1 MLASA
6 AEYLR
11 PVCSEPFGVH
21 AMEKLVHIVRKTAKS
36 EHLYTCADYHWIVK
50 TFQVVTMI
58 FNYVNPYNPMG
69 HEKLVLDTAP
79 QIFSTCSR
87 LLGYPYLLGVDEH
100 YLPVASPKL
109 ASDNP
114 GLDSIVKANDPIDR
128 FLDSKKEVL
137 LNSSKGILEQIY
149 ERLSIRDSN
158 LYEIDGRISR
168 ANSVLDQLDVFELGA
183 LPVIDKRKSFFEKE
197 LITFE
202 QEKRF
207 EQVACWRDVS
217 RLQGQLL
224 ELKQQI
230 DTQSNRQKLIN
241 D

>member
-1 MLASA
+1 MAGSRKAPGFLFGKSSKLCYTHLRVAT
-6 AEYLR
+6 AE
-11 PVCSEPFGVH
+11 SQ
-21 AMEKLVHIVRKTAKS
+21 
-36 EHLYTCADYHWIVK
+36 HLYTRADYYLIVK
-50 TFQVVTMI
+50 TTQVVTMI
-58 FNYVNPYNPMG
+58 FNYVNPYNPTG
-69 HEKLVLDTAP
+69 HEKLALDTAS
-79 QIFSTCSR
+79 QAFSTCSR
-87 LLGYPYLLGVDEH
+87 LLGYPYLLGIDDH
-100 YLPVASPKL
+100 YLPVAGPKSAGDDL
-109 ASDNP
+109 
-114 GLDSIVKANDPIDR
+114 GLDSIVTGSDPIDR
-128 FLDSKKEVL
+128 FLDSKREVL
-137 LNSSKGILEQIY
+137 LNSSNGILEQIY

-158 LYEIDGRISR
+158 LYEIDGRICR

-230 DTQSNRQKLIN
+230 DSQSNRQKLIN

>member
-1 MLASA
+1 MTGSRVGGSWSSFWQVIT
-6 AEYLR
+6 AE
-11 PVCSEPFGVH
+11 SQ
-21 AMEKLVHIVRKTAKS
+21 
-36 EHLYTCADYHWIVK
+36 HLYTRADYHWIVK

-58 FNYVNPYNPMG
+58 FNYVNPCNSTG
-69 HEKLVLDTAP
+69 HEKLALEIAP
-79 QIFSTCSR
+79 QTFSTFSR
-87 LLGYPYLLGVDEH
+87 LLGYPYLLGIDDH

-109 ASDNP
+109 ASGDL
-114 GLDSIVKANDPIDR
+114 GLDSIVTHGDPIDR

-158 LYEIDGRISR
+158 LCEIDGRICR

-207 EQVACWRDVS
+207 EQVASWRDVS

-230 DTQSNRQKLIN
+230 DSQANRQKLIN

>member
-1 MLASA
+1 MPGAVKATSGFLFGKSSKLFDTQWHVIT
-6 AEYLR
+6 AE
-11 PVCSEPFGVH
+11 SQ
-21 AMEKLVHIVRKTAKS
+21 
-36 EHLYTCADYHWIVK
+36 HLYTRADYHWLVK
-50 TFQVVTMI
+50 TIQVVTMI
-58 FNYVNPYNPMG
+58 FSYVSPYDPTG
-69 HEKLVLDTAP
+69 HEKLALDTAP
-79 QIFSTCSR
+79 QTVSTCSG
-87 LLGYPYLLGVDEH
+87 LFGYPYLLGIDDH
-100 YLPVASPKL
+100 YLPVASPRS
-109 ASDNP
+109 ASDNL
-114 GLDSIVKANDPIDR
+114 GLDSIVTHGDPIDR
-128 FLDSKKEVL
+128 FLDSKREVL

-158 LYEIDGRISR
+158 LYEIGGRICR

-230 DTQSNRQKLIN
+230 DSQANRQKLIN

>member
-1 MLASA
+1 
-6 AEYLR
+6 
-11 PVCSEPFGVH
+11 
-21 AMEKLVHIVRKTAKS
+21 
-36 EHLYTCADYHWIVK
+36 
-50 TFQVVTMI
+50 MI
-58 FNYVNPYNPMG
+58 FNYINSFNPTG
-69 HEKLVLDTAP
+69 HEQLALDTAP
-79 QIFSTCSR
+79 QTFSTFSR
-87 LLGYPYLLGVDEH
+87 LLGYPYLLGIDDH
-100 YLPVASPKL
+100 YLPVASPKSS
-109 ASDNP
+109 SDNL
-114 GLDSIVKANDPIDR
+114 GLDSIVTHGDPIDR

-149 ERLSIRDSN
+149 DRLSIRDSN
-158 LYEIDGRISR
+158 LYEIDGRICR

>member
-1 MLASA
+1 
-6 AEYLR
+6 
-11 PVCSEPFGVH
+11 
-21 AMEKLVHIVRKTAKS
+21 
-36 EHLYTCADYHWIVK
+36 
-50 TFQVVTMI
+50 MI
-58 FNYVNPYNPMG
+58 FNYVNPYNPTG
-69 HEKLVLDTAP
+69 HEKLALDTAP
-79 QIFSTCSR
+79 QTFSTFSR
-87 LLGYPYLLGVDEH
+87 LLGHPYLLGIDDH
-100 YLPVASPKL
+100 YLPVASPRSAGDSL
-109 ASDNP
+109 
-114 GLDSIVKANDPIDR
+114 GLDSTVSHGDPIDR

-149 ERLSIRDSN
+149 ERLSIRDGN
-158 LYEIDGRISR
+158 LYEIDQRIGRADSI
-168 ANSVLDQLDVFELGA
+168 LDQLDVFELGA
-183 LPVIDKRKSFFEKE
+183 LPVIDKRKAIIEKE

-230 DTQSNRQKLIN
+230 DSQSNRQRLIN

>member
-1 MLASA
+1 
-6 AEYLR
+6 
-11 PVCSEPFGVH
+11 
-21 AMEKLVHIVRKTAKS
+21 
-36 EHLYTCADYHWIVK
+36 
-50 TFQVVTMI
+50 MI
-58 FNYVNPYNPMG
+58 FNYVNPYNPTG
-69 HEKLVLDTAP
+69 HEQFSSEPAP
-79 QIFSTCSR
+79 QAFSTFSR
-87 LLGYPYLLGVDEH
+87 LLGHPYLLGIDDH
-100 YLPVASPKL
+100 YLPVTSPKS
-109 ASDNP
+109 ASDNL
-114 GLDSIVKANDPIDR
+114 GLDSIATRGDPIDM

-137 LNSSKGILEQIY
+137 LNSANGILEQIY

-158 LYEIDGRISR
+158 LYEIDGRICR

-230 DTQSNRQKLIN
+230 DSQSNRQKLVN